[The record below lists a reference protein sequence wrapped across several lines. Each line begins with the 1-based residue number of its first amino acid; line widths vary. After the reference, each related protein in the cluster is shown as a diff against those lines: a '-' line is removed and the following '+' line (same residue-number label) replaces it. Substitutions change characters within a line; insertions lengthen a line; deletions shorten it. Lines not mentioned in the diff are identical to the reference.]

1 MPSFTS
7 SSSRSSKK
15 NNTPPPANLLPKA
28 HSRPHPP
35 PPSSRRAHSPRP
47 PSASVTAS
55 GTSLVKQKP
64 PKQVSRGLSGLT
76 ATITSRT
83 DQVLTHVNEQVT
95 QIREEQQNGTSQW
108 VAGELDR
115 TSHWVQ
121 GELTRTNDWVSQL
134 REEQQKEASLW
145 LEQELE
151 KAPKVAMESAKNTYL
166 GWLSGDEGIVTAALA
181 WIPVAFVA
189 GETVRVGI
197 EVGKVVYDLVQG
209 TSSNGQRRRIQGA

>member
-1 MPSFTS
+1 MPSFRTS
-7 SSSRSSKK
+7 SRASK
-15 NNTPPPANLLPKA
+15 NTPPSPNLLPKA
-28 HSRPHPP
+28 HSRSH

-47 PSASVTAS
+47 PSASVTTS
-55 GTSLVKQKP
+55 GTTLVKQKP
-64 PKQVSRGLSGLT
+64 PKPARGLSGLT
-76 ATITSRT
+76 ATITSKT

-95 QIREEQQNGTSQW
+95 HIREEQQTGTSQW
-108 VAGELDR
+108 VSGELDR

-121 GELTRTNDWVSQL
+121 GELDRTNDWVSQL

-166 GWLSGDEGIVTAALA
+166 GWLSGEEGIVTAALA

-189 GETVRVGI
+189 GETVRVGL
-197 EVGKVVYDLVQG
+197 EVGKVVYDLVQAS
-209 TSSNGQRRRIQGA
+209 SSNGQRRRIQGA

>member
-1 MPSFTS
+1 MPSS
-7 SSSRSSKK
+7 SPPSSRSSK
-15 NNTPPPANLLPKA
+15 NPPPPASLLPKA
-28 HSRPHPP
+28 HSRPL

-47 PSASVTAS
+47 PSATITTAGS
-55 GTSLVKQKP
+55 SLFRQKP
-64 PKQVSRGLSGLT
+64 AKQASRGLT

-83 DQVLTHVNEQVT
+83 DQVLTHVNEHVT
-95 QIREEQQNGTSQW
+95 QIREEQQTGTSQW

-121 GELTRTNDWVSQL
+121 GELDRTNEWVSHL

-166 GWLSGDEGIVTAALA
+166 GWLSGEEGLVTAALA

-209 TSSNGQRRRIQGA
+209 NSNGQRRRIQGA